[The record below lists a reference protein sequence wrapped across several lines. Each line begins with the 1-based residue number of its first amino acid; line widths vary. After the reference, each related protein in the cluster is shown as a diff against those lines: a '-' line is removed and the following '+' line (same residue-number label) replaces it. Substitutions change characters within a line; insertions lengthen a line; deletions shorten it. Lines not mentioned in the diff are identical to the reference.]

1 MAFTEQFGPNAKVIF
16 AQHKRKKQRGRKR
29 RGNQEDDSEWPEDLE
44 AQPGGVLLDEMVENT
59 GMELEKASDDV
70 EGGAPTAGEGDVAK
84 TEQVDVHKCEGEAT
98 ATPTLQSEGE
108 GVQSNSSTE
117 KPTEGTEAPR
127 EKESTEQPQQV
138 EQQQPSG
145 EQQKKKKK
153 RKNRKKKKKSAAG
166 GTTETTTTT
175 TASTE
180 GQPPPQQL
188 PKDRDWGAW
197 ITPENIA
204 CFSNTEVLATEEEVK
219 VACIT
224 VDYSMQNV
232 LLQMGLQLLSVDGL
246 LIKRLNQ
253 YLNRCSACFK

>member
-59 GMELEKASDDV
+59 GMEKASDDV
-70 EGGAPTAGEGDVAK
+70 EGGAPTGEGDVAK

-180 GQPPPQQL
+180 GQPPQQQL